1 MTGSRSRGVLAG
13 FVAASLAAGCS
24 GYRVGVEAVSELS
37 PHTPARLWTTPL
49 PGWGRPTVRGDSL
62 YLLSRAGE
70 VVSLDKAT
78 GAVRWRH
85 PSPLDTAGR
94 AFPQGSLVASNDTTV
109 VAGDYEVLAFGR
121 RTGRLLWQFSPEDG
135 YGPGLYLGV
144 ITSESAF
151 TGSAGGRL
159 HSIDLSNGRRRWSLS
174 VAEHGDATVYQPI
187 VDRDLVLAGFTEF
200 ARPSTGG
207 VVAVDAR
214 TGVERW
220 RRRFWHA
227 RPGDTGRN
235 NAWAGGPVTWR
246 NLVIAAASSGWIYAF
261 DRLNGTLRRRIETP
275 MPDAS
280 QDLLPLVVSRD
291 TLIVGSLTGLVVA
304 YELPS
309 FHERWR
315 YAPAATSSVLF
326 GMTAAAD
333 SVFVPYAGGRIVRLD
348 VDSGRARWT
357 IPRHTNSFVWPPG
370 VDDRSVYVVDETSVT
385 AFRK

>member
-1 MTGSRSRGVLAG
+1 MNGCRSRSLLAG
-13 FVAASLAAGCS
+13 VVAASLAASCS
-24 GYRVGVEAVSELS
+24 GYRGGIEAVSGIS
-37 PHTPARLWTTPL
+37 PRTPARLWSTHL

-109 VAGDYEVLAFGR
+109 VAGDYEVLAFSR
-121 RTGRLLWQFSPEDG
+121 RTGRLLWQFSPDDG
-135 YGPGLYLGV
+135 HGPGVYLGV
-144 ITSESAF
+144 ITRDSAF
-151 TGSAGGRL
+151 TGSPGGRL
-159 HSIDLSNGRRRWSLS
+159 HAIDVANGRRRWSLS
-174 VAEHGDATVYQPI
+174 VMDRNNATVYQPI
-187 VDRDLVLAGFTEF
+187 VDRDLALAGFTEF
-200 ARPSTGG
+200 DRPLRGG

-220 RRRFWHA
+220 RRHFWHEP
-227 RPGDTGRN
+227 PGDTGRN

-246 NLVIAAASSGWIYAF
+246 NLVIAAASSGSIYAF
-261 DRLNGTLRRRIETP
+261 DRLSGTLRRRIESP

-291 TLIVGSLTGLVVA
+291 TLVVGSLTGLVVA

-309 FHERWR
+309 FQERWR
-315 YAPAATSSVLF
+315 YAPAATGSVLF
-326 GMTAAAD
+326 GMTAAGD
-333 SVFVPYAGGRIVRLD
+333 SVLVPYAGGRIVRLD
-348 VDSGRARWT
+348 LDSGRVRWT
-357 IPRHTNSFVWPPG
+357 IPRHTSSFVWPPG
-370 VDDRSVYVVDETSVT
+370 VDDRNVYVVGETSVT